1 MWTEAH
7 TPALAVLIVDD
18 QAAVREGLARLI
30 SSLGP
35 PFGAVHTAANAAEA
49 LEVLQRARPQ
59 LVVLDV
65 DLAGDDGLALLPQMT
80 ADAAVLVLTSHGDD
94 ATITCARD
102 GGARAFVHKQRP
114 ASDLVDSLRRLAA
127 LQLA

>member
-7 TPALAVLIVDD
+7 FPALAVLIVDD
-18 QAAVREGLARLI
+18 QAAVREGLTRLI
-30 SSLGP
+30 SSLGR
-35 PFGAVHTAANAAEA
+35 PFGDVHTAASTTEA
-49 LEVLQRARPQ
+49 LQVLSRARPQ

-65 DLAGDDGLALLPQMT
+65 DLAGEDGLALLPKLT
-80 ADAAVLVLTSHGDD
+80 ADAAVLVLSSHGDA
-94 ATITCARD
+94 ATIARACD

-114 ASDLVDSLRRLAA
+114 ASDLVDALRRLAA